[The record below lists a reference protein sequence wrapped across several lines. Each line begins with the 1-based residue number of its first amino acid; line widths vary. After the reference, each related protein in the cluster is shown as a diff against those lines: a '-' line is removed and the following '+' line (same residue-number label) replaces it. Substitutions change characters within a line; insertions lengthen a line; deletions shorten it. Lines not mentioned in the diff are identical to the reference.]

1 MSFSTAEQEALLS
14 SWIKPSSTDE
24 KTQQDRAERMVADAL
39 SAHPGLASA
48 GYRVYAKGS
57 YANNTNV
64 RRDSDVDIAVEFTDC
79 QYYDPASNVT
89 LAEPKPAPYEGDWT
103 PARWRQ
109 EVVAALKEK
118 FGSSSVDMSGSVAI
132 NVPTVIGSRPSIDIV
147 PSFKYVLYDNST
159 RTSTRV
165 GSCVF
170 PKSGVKIVNWPQQQY
185 DNGVTKNT
193 ATGGRYKYYARALK
207 NAENKLAADGVITA
221 LPSYFMECL
230 IYNVDDESLTSGDLN
245 KGFKASLLALYQRL
259 QNESADRMLEPNRN
273 KYLFNGTQKWTLD
286 DGLKLVAETWTY
298 MGYGK

>member
-1 MSFSTAEQEALLS
+1 MTFSTAEQEALLS

-39 SAHPGLASA
+39 TAYLDLPSSS
-48 GYRVYAKGS
+48 YKVYAKGS

-79 QYYDPASNVT
+79 AYYRAANSVT
-89 LAEPKPAPYEGDWT
+89 LAEPKPAPYTGDWT

-109 EVVAALKEK
+109 EIVAALVKK
-118 FGSSSVDMSGSVAI
+118 FGSGSVDTSGSVAI
-132 NVPTVIGSRPSIDIV
+132 NVPAVVGSRPSIDIV
-147 PSFKYVLYDNST
+147 PSFTYYLYDNPS

-165 GSCVF
+165 GTCVF
-170 PKSGVKIVNWPQQQY
+170 PKAGDKIVNWPQQQF
-185 DNGVTKNT
+185 DNGVAKNN

-207 NAENKLAADGVITA
+207 NAENTLAVEGVITE

-230 IYNVDDESLTSGDLN
+230 IYNVDDETLKSGDLN
-245 KGFKASLLALYQRL
+245 KGFDASLVALYKRL
-259 QNESADRMLEPNRN
+259 QNESTDRMLEPNRN
-273 KYLFNGTQKWTLD
+273 KFLFDSTQKWSLD
-286 DGLKLVAETWTY
+286 DGLKLVAETRGY